1 VRPGGFGE
9 PADGNASAEN
19 WDGSTPSRDK
29 AIDVLAPFEEQVAA
43 CRAELVA
50 ELQASEP
57 TSERRSMD
65 GLLRRQNRPQA
76 LHRHKVGRTDG

>member
-65 GLLRRQNRPQA
+65 GFVAAAKPAAGSPPPQSWSN
-76 LHRHKVGRTDG
+76 